1 MGLRASMLQLA
12 ILGELHQPLHGY
24 ELRKKLSETL
34 GPLRRLSFGS
44 LYPALHRLEAAGLIA
59 QVPSNNVPGPS
70 SGKTAKGA
78 KPKRRQVVYKI
89 TPAGE
94 RHLTDSL
101 DEAEVDDE
109 SLPLTMGLMSK
120 ASPATRLTLLTQRRQ
135 AVVARKEAG
144 DKAQGDPDF
153 WVRAKAELDSSQA
166 DEELRWL
173 DHLIEIVGAAPEL
186 GKQNEI
192 GRAHV

>member
-1 MGLRASMLQLA
+1 M
-12 ILGELHQPLHGY
+12 GELYQPLHGY
-24 ELRKKLSETL
+24 ELRKRLSETL

-44 LYPALHRLEAAGLIA
+44 LYPALHRLEAAGLIR
-59 QVPSNNVPGPS
+59 QVPEPLPSGPVDGGPHRQKARQKS
-70 SGKTAKGA
+70 AARKGG

-89 TPAGE
+89 TPTGE
-94 RHLTDSL
+94 RHLAESL

-109 SLPLTMGLMSK
+109 SLPLTMGLMSQ
-120 ASPATRLTLLTQRRQ
+120 ASPATRLALLTERRR

-144 DKAQGDPDF
+144 DKAQTNPDF

-173 DHLIEIVGAAPEL
+173 DHLIEIAGTAPEL
-186 GKQNEI
+186 RKQN
-192 GRAHV
+192 G